1 MNSPSVIIKLLFITC
16 LLSTA
21 TYAQSK
27 FGAFPLA
34 NTYSIV
40 AYDEATGEMG
50 VAVQSHW
57 FSVGSI
63 VTWAEAGIG
72 AIATQSFVNPQFG
85 PDGLALLKAGL
96 SAKEVVEKLI
106 AEDEGRA
113 VRQLAIVDAK
123 GGTAAYTG
131 EKCLA
136 AAGQIIGDGY
146 SVQAN
151 MMDKATVWPA
161 MEKAYLAA
169 EGPLEDRLMAALT
182 AAENEGGD
190 VRGKQSAAILVVK
203 KNNTGKVWEDRK
215 VDLRI
220 EDHPTPI
227 KEMERLLRI
236 NKAYAHMNQGDL
248 DMEHNDFDAALK
260 SYSAAEKLYSENP
273 EMSFWTAVSLC
284 NNKNFT
290 EAFTRFEKVFEANSN
305 WKKLVER
312 IYPDLLKVDKDI
324 YDKIL
329 KL

>member
-1 MNSPSVIIKLLFITC
+1 MK
-16 LLSTA
+16 
-21 TYAQSK
+21 AQSIY
-27 FGAFPLA
+27 GDFPLA

-40 AYDEATGEMG
+40 AYDETTGEMG

-63 VTWAEAGIG
+63 VTWAEAGVG
-72 AIATQSFVNPQFG
+72 AIATQSFVNPAFG
-85 PDGLALLKAGL
+85 PDGLALLKQGL

-106 AEDEGRA
+106 ESDEGRD
-113 VRQLAIVDAK
+113 VRQLAIVDAN
-123 GGTAAYTG
+123 GNAYAYTG
-131 EKCLA
+131 KKCLD
-136 AAGQIIGDGY
+136 AAGQIIGDGF

-161 MEKAYLAA
+161 MEKAYLNTK
-169 EGPLEDRLMAALT
+169 GPLEDKLMAALK

-203 KNNTGKVWEDRK
+203 KESTGKLWEDRK

-227 KEMERLLRI
+227 AEMERLLRI
-236 NKAYAHMNQGDL
+236 HKAYEHMNQGDV

-260 SYSAAEKLYSENP
+260 NYSAAEKLYSENP

-284 NNKNFT
+284 NNKNFE
-290 EAFTRFEKVFEANSN
+290 EAIPRFQKVFNANSN
-305 WKKLVER
+305 WKKLIER
-312 IYPDLLKVDKDI
+312 IYPDLLNVEQDI
-324 YDKIL
+324 YDKIM

>member
-1 MNSPSVIIKLLFITC
+1 MQ
-16 LLSTA
+16 
-21 TYAQSK
+21 AQSK
-27 FGAFPLA
+27 FGINPLA

-63 VTWAEAGIG
+63 VTWAEAGVG

-85 PDGLALLKAGL
+85 PDGLALLKEGL
-96 SAKEVVEKLI
+96 TAKEVVEKLI
-106 AEDEGRA
+106 EGDEGRD

-123 GGTAAYTG
+123 GNAYAYTG
-131 EKCLA
+131 KKCLD
-136 AAGQIIGDGY
+136 AAGQIIGEGF

-151 MMDKATVWPA
+151 MMDKSTVWPA
-161 MEKAYLAA
+161 MEQAYLTTK
-169 EGPLEDRLMAALT
+169 GSLEDRLMAALK
-182 AAENEGGD
+182 AAEKEGGD

-203 KNNTGKVWEDRK
+203 KESTGQLWEDRK

-236 NKAYAHMNQGDL
+236 HKAYEHMNQGDV

-260 SYSAAEKLYSENP
+260 NYSAAEKLYSENP

-284 NNKNFT
+284 NNKNFD
-290 EAFTRFEKVFEANSN
+290 EAFPRFEKVFKQNQN
-305 WKKLVER
+305 WIKLVDR
-312 IYPDLLKVDKDI
+312 IYPDLLKVEPEVLE
-324 YDKIL
+324 KIK